1 MTHMTG
7 NADPRVIE
15 GIKHATDLASKGET
29 DSAIVYLL
37 ALIDEVPTAASLHG
51 YLAILLSGA
60 GRLSQAI
67 EHGRQAVQLSP
78 TSEKASFVLFD
89 ALRTSGQHIEALD
102 EMKRFLT
109 LKPSEEYS
117 KIIKEWNLSEDDP
130 EPVTRDT
137 HSL

>member
-1 MTHMTG
+1 MTG

-29 DSAIVYLL
+29 GSAILYLL
-37 ALIDEVPTAASLHG
+37 ALIENVPIAASLHA
-51 YLAILLSGA
+51 YLAIFLSRA
-60 GRLSQAI
+60 GRLNEAI
-67 EHGRQAVQLSP
+67 EHGRQAIQLSP

-89 ALRTSGQHIEALD
+89 ALRTSGHHIEALD
-102 EMKRFLT
+102 EMKRFLA

-117 KIIKEWNLSEDDP
+117 RIIKEWNLNEDDV

-137 HSL
+137 RSL